1 MKTKFDGKPRM
12 VNSFQIQ
19 ELHCL
24 QSLDSHYESAV
35 LTSDLRASTL
45 RSREFSLFASARF
58 NTNPKRSSGFSGS
71 GTFLGPSIPIA
82 TSSALCPRPCLCVDG
97 SRVCAANESETRAGK
112 RAAPFATYYQTNG
125 AWHVRYSVDGKQSRA
140 SWPTT
145 RTNIARSL
153 VSVH

>member
-58 NTNPKRSSGFSGS
+58 NTNPKRSSGFSGP
-71 GTFLGPSIPIA
+71 GTLLGPSIPIA
-82 TSSALCPRPCLCVDG
+82 TSSALSPKPRSCVDG
-97 SRVCAANESETRAGK
+97 SRVCGANEWETQTGK
-112 RAAPFATYYQTNG
+112 RAAQFVTG
-125 AWHVRYSVDGKQSRA
+125 EGVRSSVAQNSGRCTFCC
-140 SWPTT
+140 TT
-145 RTNIARSL
+145 GCQRRPKYPIYM
-153 VSVH
+153 